1 MTRRSHA
8 ITLLQATADSPAL
21 SGLLSRMRDS
31 QARLK
36 AIQPLVPPAMFATL
50 QAGPLEDGDWCLLVQ
65 GNAVA
70 AKLRQM
76 VPMLLAHLRS
86 HGWDTKAIRIKISSD
101 GGASR

>member
-8 ITLLQATADSPAL
+8 ITLLQATEDSPTLA
-21 SGLLSRMRDS
+21 GLLTRVRES

-36 AIQPLVPPAMFATL
+36 AIQPLVPPTMFASL
-50 QAGPLEDGDWCLLVQ
+50 QAGPLEEGSWCLLVK

-76 VPMLLAHLRS
+76 VPMLLDHLRS
-86 HGWDTKAIRIKISSD
+86 RGLETTTIRIKIVASS
-101 GGASR
+101 

>member
-8 ITLLQATADSPAL
+8 ITLLQATEDSPTL
-21 SGLLSRMRDS
+21 SGLLSRVRAS

-36 AIQPLVPPAMFATL
+36 AIQPLVPPAMFAAL
-50 QAGPLEDGDWCLLVQ
+50 QAGPLEDGSWCLLVK
-65 GNAVA
+65 GSAVA

-86 HGWDTKAIRIKISSD
+86 RGWETTTIRIKISA
-101 GGASR
+101 AS